1 MIYKVKLFT
10 YLIVLVS
17 FVLLQSCATDP
28 KILAEKE
35 KSKIAAKAIKEQP
48 KWYKKLPKNTKKNIY
63 VRGTA
68 VSKDMQLSMDK
79 AVIAAKRTLAET
91 LDSTISSKSKEFA
104 KEISMDELGS
114 LYSELEQVTINS
126 IKEANIIGFKEYK
139 SKTIAVG
146 STYRHYYVLEYPLGE
161 ANKILISQIKNN
173 ALLEGSLQASKAYKE
188 LEKEIAGSN

>member
-1 MIYKVKLFT
+1 MMRLFV

-28 KILAEKE
+28 KILAEKQ
-35 KSKIAAKAIKEQP
+35 KVKIVSTSMKEQP
-48 KWYKKLPKNTKKNIY
+48 KWFKKLPKSKKFLY
-63 VRGTA
+63 AKGTA
-68 VSKDMQLSMDK
+68 VSGDMQLSTDK
-79 AVIAAKRTLAET
+79 ATIAAKRSLAEKIN
-91 LDSTISSKSKEFA
+91 STISSKTKQFA
-104 KEISMDELGS
+104 KEVGMGELTD

-126 IKEANIIGFKEYK
+126 VKEANIVGFKEYK

-146 STYRHYYVLEYPLGE
+146 SKYRTYYVLEYALGS

-188 LEKEIAGSN
+188 LEEEIAGNN